1 MSNKQ
6 GSSCSTPG
14 AGTPAPAPRR
24 LFRRSPGDV
33 PCPPLGAGT
42 RKPLPV
48 SPPFMPFTVRSHD
61 GSECRSRLGRVGPRP
76 AHRPSRRAGSPSSPA
91 PLAGWLSIHLPV
103 GPGWAGERSS
113 RSPRFGRSFK
123 GHRPQGADAEAA
135 APGRAG
141 GWPPP
146 LPRGPG
152 QRPLQRAPPGGSRGP
167 KLIRLLRTGQG
178 REHREVLLPPAAPR
192 PPTHTHPESEHK
204 EKHFAD

>member
-1 MSNKQ
+1 MSNKR

-42 RKPLPV
+42 RKPLPG

-91 PLAGWLSIHLPV
+91 PLAGGSPSISPSVPAGWGAVLPE
-103 GPGWAGERSS
+103 PA
-113 RSPRFGRSFK
+113 F
-123 GHRPQGADAEAA
+123 
-135 APGRAG
+135 
-141 GWPPP
+141 WPIF
-146 LPRGPG
+146 
-152 QRPLQRAPPGGSRGP
+152 QRAPTTGRRCRGSGARQSWGVP
-167 KLIRLLRTGQG
+167 P
-178 REHREVLLPPAAPR
+178 PPAVPGCAPR
-192 PPTHTHPESEHK
+192 SARPQAAAAGRS
-204 EKHFAD
+204 

>member
-1 MSNKQ
+1 MSNKR

-14 AGTPAPAPRR
+14 ARTPAPAPRR

-91 PLAGWLSIHLPV
+91 PLAGGSPSISPSVPAGLGSGPPGARVLADLSKGTDHRAQMQRQRRQAELGG
-103 GPGWAGERSS
+103 GPPPAVPGSAPRSA
-113 RSPRFGRSFK
+113 RPQAAAAGRS
-123 GHRPQGADAEAA
+123 
-135 APGRAG
+135 
-141 GWPPP
+141 
-146 LPRGPG
+146 
-152 QRPLQRAPPGGSRGP
+152 
-167 KLIRLLRTGQG
+167 
-178 REHREVLLPPAAPR
+178 
-192 PPTHTHPESEHK
+192 
-204 EKHFAD
+204 

>member
-1 MSNKQ
+1 MSNKR

-42 RKPLPV
+42 RTPLPV

-91 PLAGWLSIHLPV
+91 PLAGGSPSISPSVLAGWGAVLP
-103 GPGWAGERSS
+103 
-113 RSPRFGRSFK
+113 
-123 GHRPQGADAEAA
+123 
-135 APGRAG
+135 APAF
-141 GWPPP
+141 WPIF
-146 LPRGPG
+146 
-152 QRPLQRAPPGGSRGP
+152 QRAPTTGRRCRGSGARQSWGVALP
-167 KLIRLLRTGQG
+167 LRS
-178 REHREVLLPPAAPR
+178 RAAPPAARAPR
-192 PPTHTHPESEHK
+192 RQPRAEANTTPPDRAGAQTPRSP
-204 EKHFAD
+204 AAPCRSPPPNAYAPRV

>member
-1 MSNKQ
+1 MSNKR

-48 SPPFMPFTVRSHD
+48 SPPF
-61 GSECRSRLGRVGPRP
+61 CRLRFGATMAPSVVSLAFGESWAASCAPALPPRWLP
-76 AHRPSRRAGSPSSPA
+76 LLPSAPRR
-91 PLAGWLSIHLPV
+91 WLSIHLPV
-103 GPGWAGERSS
+103 GPGWVGERSS
-113 RSPRFGRSFK
+113 RRPRFGRSFK

-141 GWPPP
+141 GWPSPC
-146 LPRGPG
+146 GPG
-152 QRPLQRAPPGGSRGP
+152 LRPPQRAPPGGSRGP

-178 REHREVLLPPAAPR
+178 RKHREVLLPPAAPR

>member
-1 MSNKQ
+1 MSNKR

-14 AGTPAPAPRR
+14 ARTPAPAPRR

-91 PLAGWLSIHLPV
+91 PLAGGSPSISPSV
-103 GPGWAGERSS
+103 PAGLGS
-113 RSPRFGRSFK
+113 G
-123 GHRPQGADAEAA
+123 
-135 APGRAG
+135 
-141 GWPPP
+141 
-146 LPRGPG
+146 
-152 QRPLQRAPPGGSRGP
+152 PPGARVLADLSKGTDHRAQMQRQRRQAELGGALPLRSRAA
-167 KLIRLLRTGQG
+167 
-178 REHREVLLPPAAPR
+178 PPAARAPR
-192 PPTHTHPESEHK
+192 RQPRGEANTTPRDRAGARAPRSPAAPCRSPPPN
-204 EKHFAD
+204 AYAPRV

>member
-61 GSECRSRLGRVGPRP
+61 GSECVSLAFGESWAASCAPALPPRWLP
-76 AHRPSRRAGSPSSPA
+76 LLPSAPRR
-91 PLAGWLSIHLPV
+91 WLSIHLPV
-103 GPGWAGERSS
+103 GPGWVGERSS

-123 GHRPQGADAEAA
+123 GHRPQSADAEAA

-141 GWPPP
+141 GWP
-146 LPRGPG
+146 
-152 QRPLQRAPPGGSRGP
+152 S
-167 KLIRLLRTGQG
+167 
-178 REHREVLLPPAAPR
+178 PPAVPGSAPR
-192 PPTHTHPESEHK
+192 SARPQAAAAGRS
-204 EKHFAD
+204 

>member
-14 AGTPAPAPRR
+14 ARTPAPAPRR

-48 SPPFMPFTVRSHD
+48 SPPFMPFTVRSQD

-91 PLAGWLSIHLPV
+91 PLAGGSPSISPSVPAGLGSGPPGARVLADLSKGTDHRAQMQRQRRQAELGG
-103 GPGWAGERSS
+103 GPPPAVPGSTPRSA
-113 RSPRFGRSFK
+113 RPQAAAAGRS
-123 GHRPQGADAEAA
+123 
-135 APGRAG
+135 
-141 GWPPP
+141 
-146 LPRGPG
+146 
-152 QRPLQRAPPGGSRGP
+152 
-167 KLIRLLRTGQG
+167 
-178 REHREVLLPPAAPR
+178 
-192 PPTHTHPESEHK
+192 
-204 EKHFAD
+204 